1 VKFKNG
7 ICVYITLVSGCNN
20 NQCQIYK
27 HCSSY
32 FFKNSKHSGIKQIDI
47 TTLNRILDD
56 CLKNMDKI
64 SRIFIN
70 QRGDSQIYEHA
81 KDINVGD
88 YPSRFIISYT
98 YPYPIDRFPSNI
110 SKIYRVDTLKETQ
123 ALISLPDFW
132 SREMSK
138 IYTIA
143 SKKNISEI
151 IDIIKLIKYIRERRT
166 VIYVITSLERIPSFR
181 IEKNIL
187 EESLK
192 GSQFVEMEEA
202 PYSLCNNGLNFDINY
217 MGKVGLHHNVDFG
230 KDLIDYTIFQEVYD
244 ALMQQKR
251 YAKEKEYC
259 LRCLKEEEQKWMYVL
274 I

>member
-1 VKFKNG
+1 
-7 ICVYITLVSGCNN
+7 
-20 NQCQIYK
+20 
-27 HCSSY
+27 
-32 FFKNSKHSGIKQIDI
+32 
-47 TTLNRILDD
+47 
-56 CLKNMDKI
+56 MDKI